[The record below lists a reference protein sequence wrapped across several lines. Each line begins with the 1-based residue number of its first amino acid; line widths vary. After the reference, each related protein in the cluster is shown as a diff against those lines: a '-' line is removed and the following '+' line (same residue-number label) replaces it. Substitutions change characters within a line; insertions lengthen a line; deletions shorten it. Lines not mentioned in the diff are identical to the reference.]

1 MYNVSYSNIK
11 SSLLNIP
18 LGERSTNVISV
29 CTGPNASITQL
40 DLQSITINTDRAI
53 AGVIESTS
61 TVVLRESLYNGSNG
75 RKLVGDPIA
84 DMYGDILLGG
94 NNTITAIADGCG
106 WDKKPHHAL
115 QQDVTYKL

>member
-53 AGVIESTS
+53 AGVIESTT

-84 DMYGDILLGG
+84 DMYGDILLG
-94 NNTITAIADGCG
+94 AIIQ
-106 WDKKPHHAL
+106 L
-115 QQDVTYKL
+115 QLLLMDVVGIRNHTTPCSKM